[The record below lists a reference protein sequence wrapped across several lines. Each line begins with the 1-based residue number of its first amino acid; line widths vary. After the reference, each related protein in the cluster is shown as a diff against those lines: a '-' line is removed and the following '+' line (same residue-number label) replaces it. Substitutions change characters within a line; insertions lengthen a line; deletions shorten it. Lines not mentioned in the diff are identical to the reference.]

1 MNKFDE
7 KVALYKKFMDDRDI
21 RSNSELL
28 TAVTKGLGPSI
39 YKKDAE
45 TVSGSDPRE
54 LETVKKNFL
63 MKKLGLADTPELNEK
78 IGEVMERIGKSER
91 NKYRAVV
98 YYMLVKKFNK
108 ESFLVP
114 TSDVLKSDIP
124 DFLDKMNLKWQ
135 RAILYRTVVS
145 DLSDLPNVESTIIV
159 TIKSSS
165 SLFSIDVLINLHD
178 LNHVST
184 KEFFKKLQFVNI
196 IL

>member
-7 KVALYKKFMDDRDI
+7 KVDLYKKFMDDRDI

-39 YKKDAE
+39 YKKNAE

-98 YYMLVKKFNK
+98 YYMLVKKFDK
-108 ESFLVP
+108 ESVYGF
-114 TSDVLKSDIP
+114 
-124 DFLDKMNLKWQ
+124 
-135 RAILYRTVVS
+135 
-145 DLSDLPNVESTIIV
+145 
-159 TIKSSS
+159 
-165 SLFSIDVLINLHD
+165 
-178 LNHVST
+178 
-184 KEFFKKLQFVNI
+184 
-196 IL
+196 